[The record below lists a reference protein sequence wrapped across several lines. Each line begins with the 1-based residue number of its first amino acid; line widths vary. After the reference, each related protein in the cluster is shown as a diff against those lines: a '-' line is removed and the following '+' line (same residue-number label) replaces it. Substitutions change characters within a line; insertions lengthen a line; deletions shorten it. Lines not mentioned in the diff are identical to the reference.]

1 MLTYDQFLP
10 NITGI
15 IQKHWNL
22 LQRKKKKILKK
33 DLQEL
38 FEEELITAFK
48 KNKNLKELIQST
60 SNGKGKVKKLN
71 K

>member
-15 IQKHWNL
+15 IQKQWNL
-22 LQRKKKKILKK
+22 LQRKKKRILKK

-48 KNKNLKELIQST
+48 KKQEPKRTNSKYEQWER
-60 SNGKGKVKKLN
+60 KGEEAK
-71 K
+71 